1 MFGFSFLQEELL
13 ALCSA
18 LQATLSLHSLS
29 IYQPHLFIG
38 TLSVV
43 SKWLVVYCVPTIDAS
58 ATMRRTCDAL
68 IGVSFELVV
77 VTTVAA
83 LVDVNAFDYL
93 PGNYQLF
100 IAFLFLNTFILL
112 PF

>member
-83 LVDVNAFDYL
+83 LVDVNAF
-93 PGNYQLF
+93 
-100 IAFLFLNTFILL
+100 
-112 PF
+112 